1 MQFIR
6 KTINPETGA
15 IAVIAR
21 TNEGREHRT
30 ALEAGDAIPDHV
42 PDADRAEIAAAWTAD
57 LVTAAGQRRAAFLPP
72 VPSGQDLADALCREA
87 KIEAGRRIVALAPEW
102 KQRNATARGVEL
114 TDKKASGEPLTADEQ
129 AEVDAMKALWLAI
142 SAIRAASDDLET
154 AIAGMDDAGLQ
165 ALDVT
170 ADEHWL

>member
-21 TNEGREHRT
+21 TAEGREHRT
-30 ALEAGDAIPDHV
+30 ALEAGDAIPEHV
-42 PDADRAEIAAAWTAD
+42 PDADRAEIEAAWTAD
-57 LVTAAGQRRAAFLPP
+57 LVEAVVQRRAAFVPP
-72 VPSGQDLADALCREA
+72 ARTGQDLADALCREA
-87 KIEAGRRIVALAPEW
+87 KIEAGRRIITLAPEW

-114 TDKKASGEPLTADEQ
+114 TDKKASGGTLTADEQ
-129 AEVDAMKALWLAI
+129 AEVDAMKALWVAI

-154 AIAGMDDAGLQ
+154 TIAGMDDAARQ

-170 ADEHWL
+170 ADEHWP